1 MADNQD
7 DTIEC
12 LTPVVELSLPSSD
25 ESVDIYDI
33 ESDKRNTCD
42 ASGAVVFRRR
52 HRAGIRVEVKNE
64 DIKSTKALSLLVK
77 YRNEQ
82 CSMNV
87 NTEPE
92 WKLTRV
98 RISLIPLQ
106 SS

>member
-1 MADNQD
+1 M
-7 DTIEC
+7 TLILFHFSIRPVLFGTC
-12 LTPVVELSLPSSD
+12 LLGKIRRSHVTFL
-25 ESVDIYDI
+25 
-33 ESDKRNTCD
+33 R
-42 ASGAVVFRRR
+42 SGAVVFRRR
-52 HRAGIRVEVKNE
+52 HRAGIRVEVKND

-98 RISLIPLQ
+98 RVSLTPL
-106 SS
+106 